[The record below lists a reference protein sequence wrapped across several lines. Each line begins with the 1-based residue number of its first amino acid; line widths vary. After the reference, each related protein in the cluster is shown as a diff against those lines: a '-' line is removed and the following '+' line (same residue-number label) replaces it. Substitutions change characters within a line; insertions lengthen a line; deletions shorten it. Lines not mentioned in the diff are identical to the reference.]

1 MPSSVTFERQIEII
15 RHKFRK
21 DAAALA
27 FVDSFDAAIEEI
39 DEWFGVS
46 GLMRNGK
53 LRTLTRTV
61 VFQAGGDLRRR
72 LIRALLTRYSSVDFL
87 KWYVIN
93 IQYRRGSTQNGKRN
107 GERIG
112 NARSGSKS
120 CTPARACPVSA
131 HRCW

>member
-15 RHKFRK
+15 RYKFRK
-21 DAAALA
+21 DAGALA
-27 FVDSFDAAIEEI
+27 FVDNFEAAIEEI

-61 VFQAGGDLRRR
+61 VFQTDRDLRRR

-107 GERIG
+107 G
-112 NARSGSKS
+112 
-120 CTPARACPVSA
+120 
-131 HRCW
+131 

>member
-15 RHKFRK
+15 RYKFRK

-27 FVDSFDAAIEEI
+27 FVDSF
-39 DEWFGVS
+39 VS

-87 KWYVIN
+87 KWYAIN
-93 IQYRRGSTQNGKRN
+93 IQYRRGSTQNGRRN
-107 GERIG
+107 G
-112 NARSGSKS
+112 
-120 CTPARACPVSA
+120 
-131 HRCW
+131 